1 MTDSDLRSEIISVSR
16 ALLEKGMNIA
26 TTGNVSARLADNFLI
41 TPTGIVPD
49 QLTPE
54 SIVPTEYDG
63 MFVGDYAPS
72 SEWALHARIYQ
83 NFPDAGAVV
92 HCHSD
97 YCVALACLREPLPA
111 FHYMIAAFGGSDV
124 KCADYAGFGSEDIAD
139 TAVVAMQ
146 SRSGCL
152 LANHG
157 MVVFG
162 TDLKNALRKAEVLET
177 LAKQYVFSRSV
188 GSPVLITEQ
197 IESVQKRYKTYG
209 KQKLKPG
216 ATD

>member
-1 MTDSDLRSEIISVSR
+1 MNNGDLRSEIISVSR

-26 TTGNVSARLADNFLI
+26 TTGNVSARLADNFLL
-41 TPTGIVPD
+41 TPTGIAPD

-54 SIVPTEYDG
+54 KIVPTEYDG
-63 MFVGDYAPS
+63 TFVGDYAPS

-111 FHYMIAAFGGSDV
+111 FHYMIAGFGGSDV
-124 KCADYAGFGSEDIAD
+124 KCANYAGFGSEDLAK
-139 TAVVAMQ
+139 TAVAAMKG
-146 SRSGCL
+146 RSGCL

-162 TDLKNALRKAEVLET
+162 NDLNNALRKAEVLET

-188 GSPVLITEQ
+188 GSPILITEQ
-197 IESVQKRYKTYG
+197 IVSIQERYKTYG
-209 KQKLKPG
+209 KNHLKPG
-216 ATD
+216 AKS

>member
-1 MTDSDLRSEIISVSR
+1 MTDSDLRSKIISVSR
-16 ALLEKGMNIA
+16 TLLEKGMNIA
-26 TTGNVSARLADNFLI
+26 TTGNVSVRLANNFLL
-41 TPTGIVPD
+41 TPTGIGPD

-63 MFVGDYAPS
+63 TFGGDYEPS
-72 SEWALHARIYQ
+72 SEWALHAGIYQ
-83 NFPDAGAVV
+83 NFPDAGAIV

-124 KCADYAGFGSEDIAD
+124 KCAVYAGFGSEDLAE
-139 TAVVAMQ
+139 TAVAAMQ
-146 SRSGCL
+146 DRSGCL

-162 TDLKNALRKAEVLET
+162 SDLDSALRKAEVLET
-177 LAKQYVFSRSV
+177 LAKQYTISSSV

-197 IESVQKRYKTYG
+197 IESVQERYKTYG
-209 KQKLKPG
+209 QQK
-216 ATD
+216 